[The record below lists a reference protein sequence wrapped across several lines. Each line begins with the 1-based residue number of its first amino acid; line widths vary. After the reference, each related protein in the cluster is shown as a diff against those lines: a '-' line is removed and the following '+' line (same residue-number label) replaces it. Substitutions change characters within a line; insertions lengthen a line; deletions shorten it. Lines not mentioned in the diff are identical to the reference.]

1 MGTIKLALSADYL
14 NELSTTGT
22 ITPVGDMTV
31 HTAGALAAGPS
42 GSLYMTQQTSQNPD
56 LLYSL
61 NTTTGAATTKGSIGF
76 NNVYSMVYDNGTMYG
91 FDTTN
96 DILTIDLSNGTGN
109 KVGTSNMS
117 GSYISGASLFVPTSP
132 VTPSVPE
139 PGVMGMLL
147 SGGVSTTLFMF
158 RRRRS

>member
-1 MGTIKLALSADYL
+1 
-14 NELSTTGT
+14 
-22 ITPVGDMTV
+22 
-31 HTAGALAAGPS
+31 
-42 GSLYMTQQTSQNPD
+42 
-56 LLYSL
+56 
-61 NTTTGAATTKGSIGF
+61 
-76 NNVYSMVYDNGTMYG
+76 MVYDNGTMYG
-91 FDTTN
+91 FDGSN
-96 DILTIDLSNGTGN
+96 DMLTIDLSGGTGS
-109 KVGTSNMS
+109 KFGAISGMS